1 MAWRKVRISSLI
13 VCRCLHIWISDRVLC
28 ARVEASEDATPSA
41 PPPGVEIEYV
51 ADAMIDRDDPHYQEW
66 LKIFEHFQ
74 KPKTEDAQDTE
85 KENGTAQAPAKQVKH
100 EEKKDDSDDEEETNQ
115 KMSRK
120 KFKLLH
126 RLSIAE
132 LKQLVK
138 RPDVVEVWDVTASDP
153 RLLVFLKS
161 YRNSVPVPRHWCN
174 KRKYLQARSF
184 DMYWMLLATRPKFCE
199 LVL

>member
-1 MAWRKVRISSLI
+1 M
-13 VCRCLHIWISDRVLC
+13 
-28 ARVEASEDATPSA
+28 
-41 PPPGVEIEYV
+41 EIEYV
-51 ADAMIDRDDPHYQEW
+51 ADAMIDKSDPHYQEW

-74 KPKTEDAQDTE
+74 APKIDESVNE
-85 KENGTAQAPAKQVKH
+85 KENAGSQAPAKQVKH
-100 EEKKDDSDDEEETNQ
+100 EEKKDDSDDEEEQTQ

-120 KFKLLH
+120 KFKMLH

-161 YRNSVPVPRHWCN
+161 YRNSVAVPRHWCN
-174 KRKYLQARSF
+174 KRKYLQVRGNVMHRSF
-184 DMYWMLLATRPKFCE
+184 SRHS
-199 LVL
+199 